1 MGSGALAAALPT
13 APIAAL
19 PILSSTACTA
29 SAPRPQTRARSL
41 CAAGTVAMLKPVVLG
56 TAMAATSSASAA
68 ASRIPSQVAVPAR

>member
-19 PILSSTACTA
+19 PILSSTASTA

-41 CAAGTVAMLKPVVLG
+41 GAAGTVAMLKPVVLG

>member
-19 PILSSTACTA
+19 PILSSTACPA

-41 CAAGTVAMLKPVVLG
+41 GAAGTVAMLKPVVLG
-56 TAMAATSSASAA
+56 TAVAAMRSASAA
-68 ASRIPSQVAVPAR
+68 ASSCAR